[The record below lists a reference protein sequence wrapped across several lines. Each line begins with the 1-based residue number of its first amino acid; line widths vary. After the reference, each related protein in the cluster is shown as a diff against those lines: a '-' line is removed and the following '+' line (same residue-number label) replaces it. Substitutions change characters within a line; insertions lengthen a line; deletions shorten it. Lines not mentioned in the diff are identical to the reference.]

1 MSWKELPRWVKGGI
15 FLGCI
20 HVVIFYFFFFFFK
33 YIKKIRMNNVKFVFI
48 LFFILDFFVTILL
61 NLSILKYEYITRQF
75 LIWGTLQWVVI
86 GALIWSIEGKIKQ
99 RKTEASTPV

>member
-20 HVVIFYFFFFFFK
+20 HVVIFYLVYFFA
-33 YIKKIRMNNVKFVFI
+33 YLPKISMNNAEIVFI
-48 LFFILDFFVTILL
+48 PFFILDFFVTILL

-86 GALIWSIEGKIKQ
+86 GALIWSIVGKIKQ